1 VTSAA
6 AAEMAAGT
14 AVAAV
19 VMAADASHLILE
31 SLGCQDSLE

>member
-1 VTSAA
+1 MVAVAVADTVTSAA

-19 VMAADASHLILE
+19 VMAADASHHIL
-31 SLGCQDSLE
+31 